1 LIDGDTASAAEIV
14 AGAIQD
20 DGVGTLVGT
29 RTFGKGVVQSV
40 FPLPDGSAFKVTT
53 ARYTT
58 PKGRDIDGVGIA
70 PDVAVSQPA
79 GTTHGDPATDPQLRA
94 ALDLLARSPAPA

>member
-1 LIDGDTASAAEIV
+1 M
-14 AGAIQD
+14 
-20 DGVGTLVGT
+20 GT

-58 PKGRDIDGVGIA
+58 PKGRDIDRVGIE
-70 PDVAVSQPA
+70 PDVTVAEPA
-79 GTTHGDPATDPQLRA
+79 NAKRGDPASDPQLKA
-94 ALDLLARSPAPA
+94 AADLLDSKT